1 MDESCNGFNTYQS
14 YCVEAYGEPTGV
26 PTGSPTTAPPTA
38 KPTSTKPS
46 NGVTT
51 PLPTQPGMIEN
62 CNKFHLQVEG
72 EYCADMAGKYG
83 ITLKQFTT
91 WNSGVGDNCQSLW
104 ADAYFC
110 VGVIG
115 FTPTPTPTKVTAT
128 TKPTTTTKP
137 GNGIT
142 TPLPTQPGMVSN
154 CNKFYLQKP
163 GEYCSDMA
171 SKSGISLKQFTTWNT
186 GVGDNCQSMWADAYF
201 CVGIVGFTPTPTP
214 TKATTTAKPTTTKPG
229 NGVATPTPIQ
239 SGMVS
244 NCKTFYF
251 VKKDQTCANVLSS
264 AKVTLANLFKWN
276 PAVKSDCSGLWAET
290 WTCVGVL

>member
-214 TKATTTAKPTTTKPG
+214 
-229 NGVATPTPIQ
+229 IQ